1 MTNKKYMP
9 LLELI
14 NKEKPDILVLLETNL
29 WWEQKLSPLD
39 EVFPYS
45 LKCPKE
51 NLYGMHVYSRM
62 ILSDA
67 EIQYLVDKEIPS
79 MHMIVHMPEGQ
90 RIRLHCLHPVPPSP
104 TESDEST
111 DRDSELL
118 MVGKSV
124 ADSELPVILAGDL
137 NDVAWSATTRLFMK
151 ISGLLDPRRGRGFF
165 STFHSHYFSCDGRLT
180 MYFTAS
186 IFCLK
191 VYAVYRIWVQIIFQ

>member
-1 MTNKKYMP
+1 
-9 LLELI
+9 
-14 NKEKPDILVLLETNL
+14 
-29 WWEQKLSPLD
+29 
-39 EVFPYS
+39 
-45 LKCPKE
+45 
-51 NLYGMHVYSRM
+51 M

-79 MHMIVHMPEGQ
+79 IHMIVHMPEGQ

-124 ADSELPVILAGDL
+124 ADSELPVILAGEL

-151 ISGLLDPRRGRGFF
+151 ISGLLDPRRGRVFF
-165 STFHSHYFSCDGRLT
+165 
-180 MYFTAS
+180 
-186 IFCLK
+186 
-191 VYAVYRIWVQIIFQ
+191 